1 MTSQKHYTASELTNH
16 ALHELTM
23 MGCTVWRQNNL
34 AVRGRK
40 FIGKKGMPDIIGYD
54 STNGKAIWCEVKT
67 ISDKLSE
74 HQIDFL
80 SDAMYSN
87 CLAFICMQDKEGIV
101 KLMNWHTFVATILN
115 RIQSK
120 V

>member
-1 MTSQKHYTASELTNH
+1 
-16 ALHELTM
+16 M

-40 FIGKKGMPDIIGYD
+40 FIGKKGMPDIIGY
-54 STNGKAIWCEVKT
+54 SESGHAVYCEVKT
-67 ISDKLSE
+67 INDKISE

-80 SDAMYSN
+80 TDAMYSD

-101 KLMNWHTFVATILN
+101 KLMNWHTFAASLLK
-115 RIQSK
+115 RIQTK

>member
-1 MTSQKHYTASELTNH
+1 MTSQKHYTASELTEY
-16 ALHELTM
+16 ALNQLTM
-23 MGCTVWRQNNL
+23 MGFTVWRQNNL

-40 FIGKKGMPDIIGYD
+40 FIGKKGVPDIIGY
-54 STNGKAIWCEVKT
+54 SLRGHAVYCEVKT
-67 ISDKLSE
+67 VNDKISE

-80 SDAMYSN
+80 TDAMHSD

-101 KLMNWHTFVATILN
+101 KFITWKTFVDILLKP
-115 RIQSK
+115 IQSK

>member
-1 MTSQKHYTASELTNH
+1 MTSQKHYTASELTEYAMH
-16 ALHELTM
+16 QLTM
-23 MGCTVWRQNNL
+23 MGFTVWRQNNL

-40 FIGKKGMPDIIGYD
+40 FIGKKGVPDIIGYD
-54 STNGKAIWCEVKT
+54 SEGCAVWCEVKT
-67 ISDKLSE
+67 INDKISE

-80 SDAMYSN
+80 TDAMYAGCRS
-87 CLAFICMQDKEGIV
+87 FICMQDKEGVV
-101 KLMNWHTFVATILN
+101 KLMNWHTFVETIIK